1 MAGKQGGRCP
11 MNTNTKGLRNSRF
24 QGLPQKSLFER
35 RDGQQNIPTTC
46 QLSISNS
53 SILTSAHCS
62 HCRQQQ
68 RRFALHVVA
77 PGGAALAVCLKCLRK
92 LRATESQENARRRF
106 AASFTD
112 WSPVSLL
119 DTSADS
125 RHTSGFLSVRLE
137 QRRAV

>member
-1 MAGKQGGRCP
+1 MS
-11 MNTNTKGLRNSRF
+11 TNTKGLRNSRF

-35 RDGQQNIPTTC
+35 RDSQD
-46 QLSISNS
+46 SISITCPLSTSNP
-53 SILTSAHCS
+53 SILTGVHCS

-77 PGGAALAVCLKCLRK
+77 PDGAASTVCLKCLRK
-92 LRATESQENARRRF
+92 FRATESQENARRRF
-106 AASFTD
+106 AAIFTGC
-112 WSPVSLL
+112 SLVLLL